1 LPTPRPVSRPVTLP
15 KPKKMN
21 YAAPEQ
27 VSVEFSGEAESDLG
41 IDWGAVLLGL
51 VAMIAV
57 LGLLPFWVYIF
68 QMYNR

>member
-1 LPTPRPVSRPVTLP
+1 
-15 KPKKMN
+15 
-21 YAAPEQ
+21 
-27 VSVEFSGEAESDLG
+27 VEFSGEAESDLG